1 MTQRTNTKG
10 EMTYKAIISRASS
23 IEEERPL
30 DGAESVELE
39 FESGVT
45 LTKWIIEFDH
55 IDDILDRLDHPAPAF
70 DSPDDAIVIG
80 EWTGTPAVNVALNDV
95 DYEIIIYDHWIE

>member
-1 MTQRTNTKG
+1 MTQRDKTKS
-10 EMTYKAIISRASS
+10 EMGHKAIISRASS

-30 DGAESVELE
+30 DGAEAVELE
-39 FESGVT
+39 FETGVT

-55 IDDILDRLDHPAPAF
+55 IDDILNRLDYPAPGF

-80 EWTGTPAVNVALNDV
+80 KWTGTHAVNVDLDDV